1 MFEIFPGQYK
11 GLAEALSVLRKV
23 DEDSFKALKRD
34 MKKQAH
40 PHIAA
45 IKQRI
50 QNAESQLRAAGATT
64 GNPAG
69 VFSNSRTG
77 WGGASVKFSVT
88 SRKYPRAVLAFE
100 STGTKGRY
108 GYDLIEKAGTQG
120 YNSAQGKAFIAM
132 LNSRLEQ
139 KGATRM
145 AYPVLVKQLPQIRR
159 DMQFILE
166 AYQDKISAAL
176 ER

>member
-40 PHIAA
+40 PHIRA

-64 GNPAG
+64 GKPAN
-69 VFSNSRTG
+69 VFGNGRLA

-88 SRKYPRAVLAFE
+88 SRKYPRTVLSFDT
-100 STGTKGRY
+100 TGSKGKY
-108 GYDLIEKAGTQG
+108 GYDVMELAGTQG
-120 YNSAQGKAFIAM
+120 YNSPQGRAFIAM
-132 LNSRLEQ
+132 LNSRLQQ
-139 KGATRM
+139 KGPTRM
-145 AYPVLVKQLPQIRR
+145 AYPVLNKQLPQIRR

>member
-11 GLAEALSVLRKV
+11 GLAEALAVLRKV

-64 GNPAG
+64 GKPAN
-69 VFSNSRTG
+69 VFSDGRTG
-77 WGGASVKFSVT
+77 WAGASVKFSVS
-88 SRKYPRAVLAFE
+88 SRKYPKAVLAFE
-100 STGTKGRY
+100 STGTGRKY

-120 YNSAQGKAFIAM
+120 YNSAQGRAFIAM

-139 KGATRM
+139 KGPTRM
-145 AYPVLVKQLPQIRR
+145 AYPVLVRQLPQIRR